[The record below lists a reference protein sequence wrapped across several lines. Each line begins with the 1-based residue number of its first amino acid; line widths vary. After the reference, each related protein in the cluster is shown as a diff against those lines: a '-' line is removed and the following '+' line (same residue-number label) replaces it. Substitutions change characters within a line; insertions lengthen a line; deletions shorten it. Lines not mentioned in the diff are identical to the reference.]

1 MSFHELSYRLHE
13 ERDVSHE
20 ETMDL
25 ELYKKW
31 FDSGSVDLWRH
42 LRMFHLLDPFLE
54 EFTGAS
60 WLTVADGTYG
70 TAAIYVGRKGGQA
83 LPVDINVSLL
93 EAAKSNGMIQAYRK
107 ENAESLSFPADSFDF
122 ALCKEAYHHFP
133 RPLMALYEMLRVSKR
148 AAILVEPA
156 DWLPSPVPR
165 RIMQLA
171 KNRLKTLLGREI
183 PHPDTGNFEPVG
195 NYVYNISEREL
206 QKVALGLNLPAVAFK
221 RFHDVHLDG
230 VEFEKADETSEL
242 LKRTKR
248 EIRKNNL
255 LCRLGLSTMNHVAAV
270 IFKISPEASLR
281 DRLQSLGYR
290 ILDLP
295 KNPYLKG
302 I

>member
-165 RIMQLA
+165 RVMQLA

-206 QKVALGLNLPAVAFK
+206 QKVALGLNLPTVAFK